1 MLRSQQIRRGIWF
14 SATGLACLLALLLSD
29 SWGWRRQLD
38 RSAADLLVRQLAS
51 YSPQPAIIIV
61 AIDDQAL
68 SNETGFGRLT
78 EWDRSIYAR
87 LLDKL
92 HAARVIVFDMLFT
105 GANPA
110 GDQAFTQALEPL
122 EHPILAVSRDNQTNQ
137 IIEPASQLVT
147 GRVVLAHSD
156 IIADSDGV
164 VRRIQTHYDQT
175 ALYPAIALASAQA
188 WWHLPAG
195 LQIEPTATTLTNGV
209 VIPVNNSS
217 FMLNYAGSNHT
228 YPQVS
233 LLAVLNGEVDP
244 ALFNDKIVLIGST
257 AAALGDRYTTPT
269 SALMDGVEIHANAIG
284 TILNANALREQSSSS
299 RRFITLGLVL
309 ALTLIAMIR
318 RPWLLF
324 SGMVIGASVMV
335 ISAVSALQ
343 QQLLRIDLAS
353 PLLAIG
359 LTGLVMLL
367 VQNNLQ
373 RQDHTQV
380 LELFAKRTPPSV
392 LSELLK
398 AAERGQ
404 LQLGGERREVSIVFM
419 DMRGFTNLS
428 ERLPPEAM
436 MQIINTYL
444 NLIAKALIGHGG
456 TLNQYAGDQAMAI
469 FNAPVAQPDHAQRAI
484 RGAVAALEAI
494 VAFNRSAAAQALP
507 AQASFGAG
515 INTGIGVVGNVG
527 AHERYDYSVIG
538 DVTNVAAR
546 LCGAAPANTIYL
558 GPDTLAEDLGDL
570 QSLIQP
576 MGALALKGKEAS
588 LEIAA
593 IVVAE

>member
-1 MLRSQQIRRGIWF
+1 MLRSQQVRRGLWF
-14 SATGLACLLALLLSD
+14 SATGLACLLVLLLSD
-29 SWGWRRQLD
+29 TWTWRRQLD
-38 RSAADLLVRQLAS
+38 RSAADLLVRQVAS
-51 YSPQPAIIIV
+51 HNPQPAIVII

-78 EWDRSIYAR
+78 EWDRSIYAQ
-87 LLDKL
+87 LLDKVKG
-92 HAARVIVFDMLFT
+92 ARVIVFDLLFT

-110 GDQAFTQALEPL
+110 GDQAFAQALEPL
-122 EHPILAVSRDNQTNQ
+122 EHPILAVSHENQTKQ
-137 IIEPASQLVT
+137 IIEPAQQLQT

-156 IIADSDGV
+156 IIVDPDGV
-164 VRRIQTHYDQT
+164 VRRIQTHYAQPE
-175 ALYPAIALASAQA
+175 LYPAIALASAQA
-188 WWHLPAG
+188 WWHLPAE
-195 LQIEPTATTLTNGV
+195 LSFAPATTTLANGV
-209 VIPVNNSS
+209 TIPVNNAS
-217 FMLNYAGSNHT
+217 FMLNYAGPSQT

-233 LLAVLNGEVDP
+233 LLAVLNGAVDP
-244 ALFNDKIVLIGST
+244 AIFNDKIVLIGST

-269 SALMDGVEIHANAIG
+269 SPLMDGVEIHANAIG
-284 TILNANALREQSSSS
+284 TILNANALREQSPAG
-299 RRFITLGLVL
+299 RRGILSGLVI

-324 SGMVIGASVMV
+324 SAMVIGTSVIV
-335 ISAVSALQ
+335 ISAVSGLQ
-343 QQLLRIDLAS
+343 QQLIRIDLAS

-359 LTGLVMLL
+359 VTGLVMLL

-380 LELFAKRTPPSV
+380 LDLFAKRTPPSV
-392 LSELLK
+392 LNELLK

-404 LQLGGERREVSIVFM
+404 LKLGGERREVSVVFM
-419 DMRGFTNLS
+419 DMRGFTTLA

-444 NLIAKALIGHGG
+444 DLIAKALIQHGG

-469 FNAPVAQPDHAQRAI
+469 FNAPVGQPDHAQRAI
-484 RGAVAALEAI
+484 RGAMAALSAV
-494 VAFNRSAAAQALP
+494 VAFNRSAAARALP

-527 AHERYDYSVIG
+527 AQERYDYSVIG

-570 QSLIQP
+570 QSSIQLIGP
-576 MGALALKGKEAS
+576 LVLKGKETP
-588 LEIAA
+588 LDVAA

>member
-1 MLRSQQIRRGIWF
+1 
-14 SATGLACLLALLLSD
+14 
-29 SWGWRRQLD
+29 
-38 RSAADLLVRQLAS
+38 
-51 YSPQPAIIIV
+51 
-61 AIDDQAL
+61 
-68 SNETGFGRLT
+68 
-78 EWDRSIYAR
+78 
-87 LLDKL
+87 
-92 HAARVIVFDMLFT
+92 
-105 GANPA
+105 
-110 GDQAFTQALEPL
+110 
-122 EHPILAVSRDNQTNQ
+122 
-137 IIEPASQLVT
+137 
-147 GRVVLAHSD
+147 
-156 IIADSDGV
+156 
-164 VRRIQTHYDQT
+164 
-175 ALYPAIALASAQA
+175 
-188 WWHLPAG
+188 
-195 LQIEPTATTLTNGV
+195 
-209 VIPVNNSS
+209 
-217 FMLNYAGSNHT
+217 MLNYAGPNHT

-269 SALMDGVEIHANAIG
+269 SPLMDGVEIHANAIG
-284 TILNANALREQSSSS
+284 TILNANALREQSTSS
-299 RRFITLGLVL
+299 RRSITLGLVL

-324 SGMVIGASVMV
+324 SGMVIEASVIL

-343 QQLLRIDLAS
+343 QQFLRIDLAS

-367 VQNNLQ
+367 VQNQLQ

-428 ERLPPEAM
+428 DRLPPEAM

-444 NLIAKALIGHGG
+444 NLIAKALIDHGG

-558 GPDTLAEDLGDL
+558 GPDTLAEELGDL

-576 MGALALKGKEAS
+576 IGPLALKGKEAP